1 MERQKYEVRGTDNKT
16 IEFFCC
22 QTNDLNPTRD
32 IRELGIVVFDKD
44 GLQIDFDFDE
54 KEFDSLIDYLDRL
67 RDYCREFNKN
77 SKPIDNQ

>member
-22 QTNDLNPTRD
+22 VTNDLNPTRD

-44 GLQIDFDFDE
+44 GLQIYFDFDE
-54 KEFDSLIDYLDRL
+54 KEFDSLIDYLIRL
-67 RDYCREFNKN
+67 RDYCKEFNKN
-77 SKPIDNQ
+77 TKPIDNQ